1 MMNAEAN
8 GMTIQQIIIKGSP
21 KPGREAIGPTSPT
34 NPNPELAGTP
44 LIEKI
49 ATGIAQTIAFANIA
63 TIMIGFL
70 KKLGI
75 IIFMEPKAIA
85 IGTPGLLTR
94 IVESTNTAVVAAT
107 PIAAAPAETPFKPIA
122 IPKATVDI
130 GEIMRKAKDIP
141 IKIDIGRGAKLVKVL
156 IRLPNAVVIPET

>member
-1 MMNAEAN
+1 MMNAETN
-8 GMTIQQIIIKGSP
+8 GITIQQIIIKGSP

-34 NPNPELAGTP
+34 KPNPELAGTP

-49 ATGIAQTIAFANIA
+49 ATGIAQTIAFASIA

-75 IIFMEPKAIA
+75 IIFMEPNAMA

-94 IVESTNTAVVAAT
+94 MVDKTRTA
-107 PIAAAPAETPFKPIA
+107 E
-122 IPKATVDI
+122 
-130 GEIMRKAKDIP
+130 
-141 IKIDIGRGAKLVKVL
+141 IGRAHV
-156 IRLPNAVVIPET
+156 